1 MQQAQQ
7 APQGLQAPTPN
18 PQPLTPKT
26 IQQGLLTATAHATA
40 DVLAS
45 RGLARGPG
53 TLAAALRGRA
63 EAGQPVRVGLVG
75 AGRFGTTVAAQVGQ
89 MPGLALLAVADVNEA
104 NGRAALAAAG
114 YAEGDITAPAGAGA
128 AADAIR
134 AGRPVVL
141 DDGVRLPE
149 LPLDVVVEATGRP
162 EVSARVIWATLGSRK
177 HVVNVTVE
185 SDVLLGALFRRR
197 ADASGVVYT
206 VADGDQPGCTMR
218 LVEWAQALGYRVV
231 AAGRGTQRYPWD
243 REGRPEEA
251 FARYGFAPDLVARR
265 RLNPK
270 MYNSFRDGSK
280 AQIEM
285 TSLANMTGLVPDVRG
300 MHEPPAALENL
311 PDLFAPR
318 AGGGLLAREG
328 VVDLANA
335 VAPDGETLLP
345 NHIAS
350 GVWAVVTT
358 DNPLLRED
366 LAFYG
371 LPASRDGARAVLYR
385 QYHLCGVE
393 APLSIA
399 EAALLG
405 RPTGT
410 PLPVPVADVVA
421 CAKRDLR
428 RGERLDGSGG
438 ATVYGQIERAEVA
451 RAQNLLPLGLADGV
465 TLTQDVPKAAPL
477 THAMVAL
484 DEANFAARLRREQD
498 ALW

>member
-89 MPGLALLAVADVNEA
+89 MPGLA
-104 NGRAALAAAG
+104 
-114 YAEGDITAPAGAGA
+114 
-128 AADAIR
+128 
-134 AGRPVVL
+134 
-141 DDGVRLPE
+141 
-149 LPLDVVVEATGRP
+149 
-162 EVSARVIWATLGSRK
+162 
-177 HVVNVTVE
+177 
-185 SDVLLGALFRRR
+185 
-197 ADASGVVYT
+197 
-206 VADGDQPGCTMR
+206 
-218 LVEWAQALGYRVV
+218 
-231 AAGRGTQRYPWD
+231 
-243 REGRPEEA
+243 
-251 FARYGFAPDLVARR
+251 
-265 RLNPK
+265 
-270 MYNSFRDGSK
+270 
-280 AQIEM
+280 
-285 TSLANMTGLVPDVRG
+285 NMTGLVPDVRG

-345 NHIAS
+345 NHIAN